1 MSLNNLYKNKDIIL
15 KIAKQH
21 HANNVRVF
29 GSVARGEENENSD
42 IDLLV
47 SFQSGASLLDQAGL
61 MSELSMLLGKKV
73 DVVSDRALNKYIR
86 NQVTNEALP
95 L

>member
-1 MSLNNLYKNKDIIL
+1 MLLDVIHTKKDKIL
-15 KIAKQH
+15 SIAKQH

-47 SFQSGASLLDQAGL
+47 SFLPGASLFDQAGL
-61 MSELSMLLGKKV
+61 MVELAKFLVKK
-73 DVVSDRALNKYIR
+73 LM
-86 NQVTNEALP
+86 
-95 L
+95 